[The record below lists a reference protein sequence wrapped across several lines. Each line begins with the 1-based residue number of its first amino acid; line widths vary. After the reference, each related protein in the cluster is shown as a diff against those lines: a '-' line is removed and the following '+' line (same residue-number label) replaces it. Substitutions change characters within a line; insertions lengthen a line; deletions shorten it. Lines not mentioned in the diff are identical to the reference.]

1 MSVRPEYLKEAALRR
16 KIWKWV
22 TIIGTVLGLLTG
34 GIALYEY
41 LSEDEFIIEQR
52 MSPEAMDSIRERL
65 DRGEEV
71 ILEKGI
77 RRNDDESRSPSN

>member
-1 MSVRPEYLKEAALRR
+1 MKFTKA
-16 KIWKWV
+16 WKV
-22 TIIGTVLGLLTG
+22 ITIIATLIGLITG
-34 GIALYEY
+34 GMALYDHFT
-41 LSEDEFIIEQR
+41 EDEFIIEQR

-77 RRNDDESRSPSN
+77 RRNEDNGPE